1 MNAAEL
7 IQRTQKL
14 NDETKALQSYWSTLF
29 PDFEALPARQCHV
42 WLGKFRLIEIIH
54 AVLNKLGESL
64 RSSWAKREKNRKGYP
79 DDPIYYRL
87 SHSEICGCYW
97 ED

>member
-29 PDFEALPARQCHV
+29 PEFEALPARQCHV

-54 AVLNKLGESL
+54 ALDVTLKQHAMRIDKHEDIWSSNAPVFSYVSGVLY
-64 RSSWAKREKNRKGYP
+64 KNREE
-79 DDPIYYRL
+79 R
-87 SHSEICGCYW
+87 
-97 ED
+97 